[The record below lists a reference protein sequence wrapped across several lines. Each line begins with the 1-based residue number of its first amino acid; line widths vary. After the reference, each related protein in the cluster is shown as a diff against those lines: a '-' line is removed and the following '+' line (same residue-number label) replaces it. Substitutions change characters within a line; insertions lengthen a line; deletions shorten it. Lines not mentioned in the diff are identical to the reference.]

1 MLRDIPMGPALRR
14 FRRLNGIKQGDFAE
28 RLAVSQGTVSRWEN
42 GTHEPDALHREKISD
57 FIAAHAAN
65 DADAALKRLVE
76 TSSQAVHLICDAT
89 HRLLAASAPRT
100 AEWSG
105 GAQSY
110 LGTSLWR
117 FASREIVVAEEAL
130 AGAGWF
136 ERPFQSFRFRT
147 GGNGSRDMPV
157 APGEICW
164 ESIPLSGGR
173 TGRLTT
179 TMGSHA

>member
-28 RLAVSQGTVSRWEN
+28 RLSVSQGTVSRWEN
-42 GTHEPDALHREKISD
+42 GTHEPDAPHREKISD

-89 HRLLAASAPRT
+89 HRLLAASASRT
-100 AEWSG
+100 AEWKG
-105 GAQSY
+105 EAAAY
-110 LGTSLWR
+110 LGTSLWP
-117 FASREIVVAEEAL
+117 FASREIVAAEEAL
-130 AGAGWF
+130 ADAGWF

-147 GGNGSRDMPV
+147 GSNDNMDMPV

-179 TMGSHA
+179 SVDTHA